1 MSSDGIRD
9 EIERLEDRI
18 EGLRLS
24 VARCRKISVA
34 AKAAIAGGFA
44 WLALTFLLIAPFWPS
59 LFFGAI
65 AAYSA
70 YNWLLRHVSAE
81 AIGTTAYVNPA
92 VAVALGALWGEK
104 IGPAAVGAM
113 ALILA
118 GVWLLKRENA
128 AIARRGA
135 PAEPV
140 CEPA

>member
-24 VARCRKISVA
+24 VARCRKISIA

-65 AAYSA
+65 AAVIGGIV
-70 YNWLLRHVSAE
+70 LLGSNATTWNETEAALAKAE
-81 AIGTTAYVNPA
+81 AGRR
-92 VAVALGALWGEK
+92 
-104 IGPAAVGAM
+104 
-113 ALILA
+113 ALIDDIELTTVDA
-118 GVWLLKRENA
+118 GVTRLH
-128 AIARRGA
+128 
-135 PAEPV
+135 
-140 CEPA
+140 